1 MPKME
6 KYQNPLDQSWKAH
19 MSLVIIHPR
28 YQYICLLREFL
39 KMLIYF
45 ISLPSVSAHY
55 ISYTATMSS
64 VQLSQN
70 ALKFWAP
77 IFTAILSH

>member
-1 MPKME
+1 
-6 KYQNPLDQSWKAH
+6 
-19 MSLVIIHPR
+19 
-28 YQYICLLREFL
+28 
-39 KMLIYF
+39 MLIYF